1 MPIPITAFFAGLLTI
16 FALVLSARAGSF
28 RGKAG
33 VSILYGEPINQEL
46 AVRVRVHQN
55 FLEYVPLLLLL
66 MAAIE
71 LSGGSSTLSLRRRRF
86 ATDLARGSRHRT
98 EVRQH
103 VSPWPF
109 YRRRRNRVAI
119 AGHGNLRNLAQYCSA
134 LST

>member
-1 MPIPITAFFAGLLTI
+1 MPIPITALYAGLLTI

-33 VSILYGEPINQEL
+33 ISILHGEPVNQEL

-71 LSGGSSTLSLRRRRF
+71 LSGGSSTFLYVVGGLLLIS
-86 ATDLARGSRHRT
+86 
-98 EVRQH
+98 
-103 VSPWPF
+103 
-109 YRRRRNRVAI
+109 RVAHAVGLKFDSMSHPGRFI
-119 AGHGNLRNLAQYCSA
+119 GAAGTALLALVAAIYAVWIGFAA
-134 LST
+134 LSA